1 MRQSEMTTFLLR
13 LPQALKRQLEE
24 KAQADKRS
32 VNSTVVDIISQ
43 ALAVHPTGT
52 SLEQRNFIGQKVTA
66 NQIDAVNGLVHLQGI
81 YYRYL
86 IEGNQEYT
94 PTEDY
99 IVIEAVGNILTLRP
113 LMKLGGD

>member
-32 VNSTVVDIISQ
+32 VNSTVVDIISR

-52 SLEQRNFIGQKVTA
+52 SLE
-66 NQIDAVNGLVHLQGI
+66 
-81 YYRYL
+81 
-86 IEGNQEYT
+86 
-94 PTEDY
+94 
-99 IVIEAVGNILTLRP
+99 
-113 LMKLGGD
+113 

>member
-43 ALAVHPTGT
+43 ALAVHPSGT
-52 SLEQRNFIGQKVTA
+52 SLEQRNFIG
-66 NQIDAVNGLVHLQGI
+66 
-81 YYRYL
+81 
-86 IEGNQEYT
+86 
-94 PTEDY
+94 
-99 IVIEAVGNILTLRP
+99 
-113 LMKLGGD
+113 